1 MKIHLTP
8 TQKQALELM
17 HDTCRDKRVCD
28 RIKAVLL
35 ASEGWSAQ
43 MIVQALRI
51 HESTVNRHL
60 QDYFSQKKLAP
71 ETAALKAIC
80 PPNKPQN

>member
-1 MKIHLTP
+1 
-8 TQKQALELM
+8 
-17 HDTCRDKRVCD
+17 
-28 RIKAVLL
+28 
-35 ASEGWSAQ
+35 
-43 MIVQALRI
+43 MIAQALRI

-60 QDYFSQKKLAP
+60 KDYFSQKKLAP